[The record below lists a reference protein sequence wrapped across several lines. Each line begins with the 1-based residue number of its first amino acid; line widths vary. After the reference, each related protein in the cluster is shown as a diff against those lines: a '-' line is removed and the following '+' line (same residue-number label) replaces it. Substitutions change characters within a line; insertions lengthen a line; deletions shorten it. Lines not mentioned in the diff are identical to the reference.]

1 MSDDPQQEYFSNAI
15 TEDIITALSKTSTML
30 VIARNAT
37 FTYKGRPVRAQEV
50 GRDFGVRYV
59 LEGRGG
65 STR

>member
-1 MSDDPQQEYFSNAI
+1 MQLL
-15 TEDIITALSKTSTML
+15 EDIITALSKTSTML

-37 FTYKGRPVRAQEV
+37 FTYKGKPVRAQEV

>member
-37 FTYKGRPVRAQEV
+37 FTYKGACFKTFQFVQGQ
-50 GRDFGVRYV
+50 GR
-59 LEGRGG
+59 
-65 STR
+65 